1 MFAVVV
7 AYVTHIV
14 QLQALLLTQLQ
25 QPLRFQPPTEVRALE
40 TICNAYVTMMWGS
53 LRWATALRWA

>member
-7 AYVTHIV
+7 AYVTHTV

-25 QPLRFQPPTEVRALE
+25 QPLRFQPPTEVQALH
-40 TICNAYVTMMWGS
+40 
-53 LRWATALRWA
+53 TAVAALVIVIQNRIHNQYS

>member
-25 QPLRFQPPTEVRALE
+25 QPLRFQPPTEARALE
-40 TICNAYVTMMWGS
+40 TICNAYVTMMWGFWTRS
-53 LRWATALRWA
+53 